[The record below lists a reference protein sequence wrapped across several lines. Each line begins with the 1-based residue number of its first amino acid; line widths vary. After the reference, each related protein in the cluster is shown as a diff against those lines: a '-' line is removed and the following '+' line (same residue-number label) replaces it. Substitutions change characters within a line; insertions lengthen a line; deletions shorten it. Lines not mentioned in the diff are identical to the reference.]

1 VKAALRFSIRHAAFA
16 AGVLTA
22 TSFASPADASPMAVG
37 ASLLAKGACG
47 EHPSPAGWLPPVAA
61 IDAGHFKD
69 AEACIAEELSTPGTT
84 PAQRTA
90 LAFQRERMRRILI
103 DFTLDADAVKVRL
116 RKQIPD
122 LTDAEFARWD
132 SAGLLEKQVIDGRTL
147 YFKRAPGNLFRL
159 SAEARARRKEQV
171 PLDDGPNE
179 VLNDHHRAV
188 RAAAIESHGSSVLP
202 RREEVTQ
209 ILTVDA
215 NAVPAGETIRAWIPY
230 PRAIEG
236 QQEDIRL
243 IASEPA
249 RADIAPASTLQRTA
263 YLEKK
268 AVAGKPTEFSITY
281 EVTLYARYV
290 DIDPAKVTR
299 SPITPALAPF
309 VAERAPHVVFTDA
322 MRAYSKKIVGS
333 ETNPYRIAQ
342 KLFAAVD
349 TIPWAGARE
358 YSTISNIGDY
368 TLRAGHGDC
377 GEQTLLL
384 ITLLRL
390 NGIPARWQS
399 GWIFSDDKYNNIHDW
414 GQVYLAPYGWVPMD
428 VTFGRLTAGANAKP
442 GDDRLEWFYLGGLD
456 AYRIAFN
463 DDWSRPLVPAK
474 SSFRSETVDSQ
485 RGEVEW
491 KGGNLY
497 FDQWNYDF
505 RWHRVDTPRGGGDAT
520 R

>member
-1 VKAALRFSIRHAAFA
+1 MAPSREDVARRARSYVDAGDFRAAEASIAAALADPAF
-16 AGVLTA
+16 
-22 TSFASPADASPMAVG
+22 
-37 ASLLAKGACG
+37 
-47 EHPSPAGWLPPVAA
+47 
-61 IDAGHFKD
+61 
-69 AEACIAEELSTPGTT
+69 TPT
-84 PAQRTA
+84 QRTA
-90 LAFQRERMRRILI
+90 LEFQRERMRRILI
-103 DFTLDADAVKVRL
+103 DFTLDAGAVKARL

-122 LTDAEFARWD
+122 LTDAEFATWD
-132 SAGLLEKQVIDGRTL
+132 AAGLLEKQVIDGRTL
-147 YFKRAPGNLFRL
+147 YFKRAPANLFRL
-159 SAEARARRKEQV
+159 SADARARRKEQT
-171 PLDDGPNE
+171 PFNDGPNE

-188 RAAAIESHGSSVLP
+188 RAAALAEQTTSVLP

-209 ILTVDA
+209 ILTVKAD
-215 NAVPAGETIRAWIPY
+215 AVPAGETIRAWIPY
-230 PRAIEG
+230 PRAIPS

-243 IASEPA
+243 VGSEPA
-249 RADIAPASTLQRTA
+249 KATIAPESAWQRTA
-263 YLEKK
+263 YLEKQ
-268 AVAGKPTEFSITY
+268 AVAGKPTTFSITY
-281 EVTLYARYV
+281 DVTLYARYV

-299 SPITPALAPF
+299 TAITPALAPY

-322 MRAYSKKIVGS
+322 MRAYSKRVVGD
-333 ETNPYRIAQ
+333 ETDPYRIVQ

-358 YSTISNIGDY
+358 YSTIPNIGDY
-368 TLRAGHGDC
+368 TLHAGHGDC

-399 GWIFSDDKYNNIHDW
+399 GWIFSDGTYNNIHDW

-428 VTFGRLTAGANAKP
+428 VTFGRLTGTKP
-442 GDDRLEWFYLGGLD
+442 GDDKLEGFYLGGLD

-463 DDWSRPLVPAK
+463 DDWSQPFTPAK
-474 SSFRSETVDSQ
+474 TSFRSDTVDSQ

-497 FDQWNYDF
+497 FDQWDYDF
-505 RWHRVDTPRGGGDAT
+505 RWHRVDTPRGGGDPT